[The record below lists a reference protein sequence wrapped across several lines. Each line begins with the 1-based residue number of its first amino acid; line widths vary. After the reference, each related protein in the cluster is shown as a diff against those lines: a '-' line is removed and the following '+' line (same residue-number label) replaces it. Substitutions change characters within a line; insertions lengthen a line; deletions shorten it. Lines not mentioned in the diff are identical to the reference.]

1 MKKKLTTDFSPPP
14 KMKRKGKR
22 KFTRIELL
30 QLEKNKKGKKK
41 ILPLLN
47 IEKKRGFTIA
57 ELSPE
62 PIMRKKIKR
71 TSPPKQP
78 NVTKTRFIIEDIP
91 SPPKHTSNSPPK
103 HSSNSPP
110 KHPSNSPPKHPS
122 NSPPKHPKLT
132 NNKFTIE
139 DVPSPPKHTKLTNI
153 RFIIED
159 IPSPPKQPS
168 NSPPK
173 QPSNSPPRQPS
184 NSPPRQPSNS
194 PPRRISGL
202 DPSAIVNPYCSC
214 NGNCDWCQLHRLL
227 ENSAQQKG
235 NGKRNIIYKIR
246 KRKRK

>member
-1 MKKKLTTDFSPPP
+1 MKKKFTITDFSPPP

-91 SPPKHTSNSPPK
+91 SPPKH
-103 HSSNSPP
+103 
-110 KHPSNSPPKHPS
+110 PSN
-122 NSPPKHPKLT
+122 
-132 NNKFTIE
+132 
-139 DVPSPPKHTKLTNI
+139 SPPKHTKLTNI

-173 QPSNSPPRQPS
+173 QPSNSPPKQPS
-184 NSPPRQPSNS
+184 NSPPK
-194 PPRRISGL
+194 RISGSPPL
-202 DPSAIVNPYCSC
+202 TIVPNPYCSC
-214 NGNCDWCQLHRLL
+214 SGNCHWCQLHRLL
-227 ENSAQQKG
+227 ENSALQKG

-246 KRKRK
+246 KRK

>member
-1 MKKKLTTDFSPPP
+1 MKKKITTDFSPPP
-14 KMKRKGKR
+14 KMKRKR
-22 KFTRIELL
+22 KFTRKELL
-30 QLEKNKKGKKK
+30 QLEKKRGEKK

-91 SPPKHTSNSPPK
+91 SPPKH
-103 HSSNSPP
+103 
-110 KHPSNSPPKHPS
+110 PSNSPPKHPS
-122 NSPPKHPKLT
+122 NSPPKHP
-132 NNKFTIE
+132 
-139 DVPSPPKHTKLTNI
+139 KLTNI

-173 QPSNSPPRQPS
+173 QPSNSPPKQPS

-194 PPRRISGL
+194 PSRRISGL

-246 KRKRK
+246 KIRKRK

>member
-91 SPPKHTSNSPPK
+91 SPPKH
-103 HSSNSPP
+103 
-110 KHPSNSPPKHPS
+110 PSNSPPKHPS
-122 NSPPKHPKLT
+122 NSPPKHP
-132 NNKFTIE
+132 
-139 DVPSPPKHTKLTNI
+139 KLTNI

-173 QPSNSPPRQPS
+173 QPSNSPPKQPS

-194 PPRRISGL
+194 PSRRISGL

-246 KRKRK
+246 KIRKRK

>member
-1 MKKKLTTDFSPPP
+1 MKKKITTDFSPPP

-78 NVTKTRFIIEDIP
+78 KLKNTRFIIEDIP
-91 SPPKHTSNSPPK
+91 SPPKH
-103 HSSNSPP
+103 
-110 KHPSNSPPKHPS
+110 PSN
-122 NSPPKHPKLT
+122 
-132 NNKFTIE
+132 
-139 DVPSPPKHTKLTNI
+139 SPPKHTKLTNI

-173 QPSNSPPRQPS
+173 QPSNSPPKQPS
-184 NSPPRQPSNS
+184 NSPPK
-194 PPRRISGL
+194 RISGSPPL
-202 DPSAIVNPYCSC
+202 TIVPNPYCSC
-214 NGNCDWCQLHRLL
+214 SGNCHWCQLHRLL

-246 KRKRK
+246 KRK

>member
-78 NVTKTRFIIEDIP
+78 HVTKT
-91 SPPKHTSNSPPK
+91 
-103 HSSNSPP
+103 
-110 KHPSNSPPKHPS
+110 
-122 NSPPKHPKLT
+122 
-132 NNKFTIE
+132 
-139 DVPSPPKHTKLTNI
+139 

-173 QPSNSPPRQPS
+173 QPSNSPPK
-184 NSPPRQPSNS
+184 QPSNS

-246 KRKRK
+246 KRK

>member
-78 NVTKTRFIIEDIP
+78 KVTKTRFIIEDIP
-91 SPPKHTSNSPPK
+91 
-103 HSSNSPP
+103 
-110 KHPSNSPPKHPS
+110 SPPKHPS

-159 IPSPPKQPS
+159 IP
-168 NSPPK
+168 SPPK

>member
-1 MKKKLTTDFSPPP
+1 MKKKFTITDFSPPP

-91 SPPKHTSNSPPK
+91 SPPKH
-103 HSSNSPP
+103 
-110 KHPSNSPPKHPS
+110 PSN
-122 NSPPKHPKLT
+122 
-132 NNKFTIE
+132 
-139 DVPSPPKHTKLTNI
+139 SPPKHTKLTNI

-173 QPSNSPPRQPS
+173 QPSNSPPKQPS
-184 NSPPRQPSNS
+184 NSPPKQPSNS
-194 PPRRISGL
+194 PPKRISGSPPL
-202 DPSAIVNPYCSC
+202 TIVPNPYCSC
-214 NGNCDWCQLHRLL
+214 SGNCHWCQLHRLL

-246 KRKRK
+246 KRK

>member
-91 SPPKHTSNSPPK
+91 SPPKH
-103 HSSNSPP
+103 
-110 KHPSNSPPKHPS
+110 PSNSPPKHPS
-122 NSPPKHPKLT
+122 NSPPKHP
-132 NNKFTIE
+132 
-139 DVPSPPKHTKLTNI
+139 KLTNI

-184 NSPPRQPSNS
+184 NSPS
-194 PPRRISGL
+194 RRISGL

-246 KRKRK
+246 KIRKRK

>member
-1 MKKKLTTDFSPPP
+1 MKKKFTITDFSPPP
-14 KMKRKGKR
+14 KMKRKKR
-22 KFTRIELL
+22 FTRKELL

-41 ILPLLN
+41 ILSLQN

-78 NVTKTRFIIEDIP
+78 KVTKTRFIIEDIP
-91 SPPKHTSNSPPK
+91 SPPKHT
-103 HSSNSPP
+103 
-110 KHPSNSPPKHPS
+110 SNSPPKHPS

-173 QPSNSPPRQPS
+173 QPSNSPPR
-184 NSPPRQPSNS
+184 
-194 PPRRISGL
+194 RISGL

-246 KRKRK
+246 KRK